1 MNKRVSTEI
10 MSYPSGDKPNLSAF
24 YVESG
29 TRLDLVTSRKLL
41 KHCVIVLRVVTGNVP
56 DLELAAGE
64 CGAAASRIVSRDTHE
79 SSVLTLGTIRRR
91 SQTLYSS

>member
-1 MNKRVSTEI
+1 

-41 KHCVIVLRVVTGNVP
+41 KHCVIVLRVVTSNVP
-56 DLELAAGE
+56 YLE
-64 CGAAASRIVSRDTHE
+64 SNS
-79 SSVLTLGTIRRR
+79 
-91 SQTLYSS
+91 